1 MNIILKVL
9 FKSYEKFIP
18 AVEATVTGRMD
29 AENIEAA
36 KDVFFSNMDY
46 INKLAGMIIDD
57 EEIKE
62 NDICNLIMLTDI
74 DLLSRHSSK
83 DENTFM
89 VTYEVPFTYPTFSSF
104 MEDDATNFESITSSM
119 KFLVRL
125 LNSFLKKEP
134 EISSFELSKEI
145 TIGYDTTKIFETQS
159 YDASVAIRRAEAFSS
174 K

>member
-57 EEIKE
+57 EEITE
-62 NDICNLIMLTDI
+62 NDIYNL
-74 DLLSRHSSK
+74 K
-83 DENTFM
+83 
-89 VTYEVPFTYPTFSSF
+89 
-104 MEDDATNFESITSSM
+104 
-119 KFLVRL
+119 
-125 LNSFLKKEP
+125 
-134 EISSFELSKEI
+134 
-145 TIGYDTTKIFETQS
+145 G
-159 YDASVAIRRAEAFSS
+159 
-174 K
+174 